1 MTEMNPVLGKELRQR
16 FRFWQSAIILTLYLV
31 VVGAFTLGFVYLRWQ
46 HEGAAFQPWRS
57 MEIFVFLSVTQL
69 MLLAFVTPGL
79 TASTISAEREKQT
92 LNVLLTTEL
101 TTSGI
106 IVSKMLAA
114 CSFTLLLIAATLPL
128 YAMVFLYGGIAP
140 GQVLGVFGYY
150 LVTMFLFA
158 SVGMACSTWFR
169 RTGTATVTAYG
180 LIFALGGGTGILAAF
195 IHQLNR
201 MSDKWTGQE
210 PVSFIVQF
218 LQNIN
223 PLLVL
228 VRIMGEEAVMGVE
241 RVMFLPYWGI
251 YTAFCLVVGAGL
263 LLWCSWLLNPLS
275 RGR

>member
-1 MTEMNPVLGKELRQR
+1 MTELNPVLGKELRQR
-16 FRFWQSAIILTLYLV
+16 FRFWQSAITLSLYLV
-31 VVGAFTLGFVYLRWQ
+31 VVGVFTLGFVYLSWQ
-46 HEGAAFQPWRS
+46 GEGVLFQPCRS
-57 MEIFVFLSVTQL
+57 MEIFIIFSVTQL

-79 TASTISAEREKQT
+79 TASTISSEREKQT
-92 LNVLLTTEL
+92 LNVLLTTDL
-101 TTSGI
+101 TPCGI

-114 CSFTLLLIAATLPL
+114 CSFTLLLIVATLPL

-158 SVGMACSTWFR
+158 SVGMICSTWFR
-169 RTGTATVTAYG
+169 RTGASTVTAYG

-201 MSDKWTGQE
+201 MSGQLTGQE
-210 PVSFIVQF
+210 PVSLSVQL

-228 VRIMGEEAVMGVE
+228 IRILGEDAVMGVE
-241 RVMFLPYWGI
+241 RVMFLPYWGVYI
-251 YTAFCLVVGAGL
+251 GFCLVVGTGL
-263 LLWCSWLLNPLS
+263 LLWSSRLLNPLK
-275 RGR
+275 

>member
-1 MTEMNPVLGKELRQR
+1 MTELNPVLGKELRQR

-31 VVGAFTLGFVYLRWQ
+31 VVGLFTLGFVYLRWQ
-46 HEGAAFQPWRS
+46 HEGMAFQPWRS
-57 MEIFVFLSVTQL
+57 MEIFVFLSITQL

-101 TTSGI
+101 TTGGI

-114 CSFTLLLIAATLPL
+114 CSFTLLLIVATLPL

-169 RTGTATVTAYG
+169 RTGAATVTAYG

-228 VRIMGEEAVMGVE
+228 IRIMGENAVMGVE
-241 RVMFLPYWGI
+241 RVMFLPYWAM
-251 YTAFCLVVGAGL
+251 YTSFCLVVGAGL
-263 LLWCSWLLNPLS
+263 LLWCAWLLNPLS